1 LRLVLGDHDEVA
13 PAIDRILP
21 GQGVLAPLLGPLLNR
36 PLEDTPLTA
45 GLDDD
50 ARAELREQLVVDVL
64 CADDVPTLAV
74 LEDLHW
80 ADELSLR
87 TLAALESRLA
97 GTRLALVTTSRP
109 GVADTVS
116 PLPELP
122 ESDIAAIVRDTW
134 SRLGGGQLPD
144 TYVKTLVDRA
154 AGSPLFAE
162 TVTEL
167 ARHGARPGQPLP
179 AVPLPDQLLPVLTMQ
194 IDELGDSAQETALR
208 AAVLGRPATGAE
220 LADVFGGDPATVEQH
235 LGLLVDAAIARR
247 AGARTWLRHATVA
260 EALLARAA
268 HGTRAPLHE
277 RVCRHL
283 IEHDAPARE
292 VARHLQH
299 CRAPDVEVGYLRQA
313 RSDAW
318 SAWALEEA
326 RRWGELAVARDGTD
340 DAADQLVLAELEQQ
354 LGDYGAA
361 LERLARIPDSP
372 DVAVGIA
379 RLRGRI
385 ALENGRPQEA
395 ADQLAR
401 AEVAGAI
408 DGTVSWPLTIALCEL
423 GRFDEA
429 RARASQQLAA
439 AGSDE
444 PRLRLDAL
452 ANLGAVLLHEGD
464 VERADEVLEQAR
476 TLAQSL
482 GDLMRLAHVTGDLA
496 GARFMAGR
504 LAEAASLLDEATG
517 LAHGLGA
524 RRVVAMTLGNLSQI
538 RLAAGDQDGAQR
550 AALAG
555 AEAALGIGDVVN
567 ALNFAQVPAIVA
579 ELEGELKRSAAWWR
593 RQADLEQRLGRPV
606 DAAICGLRE
615 AAVLAAGGDVVD
627 ARNAIERASRAA
639 DGASTNDLELHRQ
652 RALDACAGSY
662 RPPPEA
668 DTTAIELP
676 PLDAA
681 LPTVTPAV
689 VDALFE
695 RIESRG

>member
-1 LRLVLGDHDEVA
+1 
-13 PAIDRILP
+13 
-21 GQGVLAPLLGPLLNR
+21 
-36 PLEDTPLTA
+36 
-45 GLDDD
+45 
-50 ARAELREQLVVDVL
+50 
-64 CADDVPTLAV
+64 
-74 LEDLHW
+74 
-80 ADELSLR
+80 
-87 TLAALESRLA
+87 
-97 GTRLALVTTSRP
+97 
-109 GVADTVS
+109 
-116 PLPELP
+116 
-122 ESDIAAIVRDTW
+122 
-134 SRLGGGQLPD
+134 
-144 TYVKTLVDRA
+144 
-154 AGSPLFAE
+154 
-162 TVTEL
+162 
-167 ARHGARPGQPLP
+167 
-179 AVPLPDQLLPVLTMQ
+179 M
-194 IDELGDSAQETALR
+194 
-208 AAVLGRPATGAE
+208 
-220 LADVFGGDPATVEQH
+220 
-235 LGLLVDAAIARR
+235 
-247 AGARTWLRHATVA
+247 
-260 EALLARAA
+260 
-268 HGTRAPLHE
+268 
-277 RVCRHL
+277 
-283 IEHDAPARE
+283 
-292 VARHLQH
+292 
-299 CRAPDVEVGYLRQA
+299 

-318 SAWALEEA
+318 SAWALDEA
-326 RRWGELAVARDGTD
+326 RRWGELAVARDGPD
-340 DAADQLVLAELEQQ
+340 DAGDQLVLAELEQQ
-354 LGDYGAA
+354 LGHYGAA

-482 GDLMRLAHVTGDLA
+482 GDVMRLAHVTGDLA

-504 LAEAASLLDEATG
+504 LDEATG

-615 AAVLAAGGDVVD
+615 AAVLAAGGDVVE

-639 DGASTNDLELHRQ
+639 DGASTNDVELHRQ

-668 DTTAIELP
+668 DTTTIELP